1 MQIGDQKIQFSRVNE
16 AQPVDLV
23 SFPTSARSGSARLL
37 GSIAVKLNPKVE
49 LEASKA
55 EAIRQRSQEA
65 EKERTARKTVE
76 LDRIPPVTPK
86 LVKRSRSASITSLR
100 DFPVPVPV
108 ATSSNSISPKTPPKM
123 YSNKVRPAA
132 SLSAPAS
139 VNKKTTSTVKDRLNA
154 ILRKRR

>member
-1 MQIGDQKIQFSRVNE
+1 MQVGSHKIHFSRVNE
-16 AQPVDLV
+16 AQPVDLI
-23 SFPTSARSGSARLL
+23 SFPRRQQQLPRARLF

-76 LDRIPPVTPK
+76 LDRIPPATPK
-86 LVKRSRSASITSLR
+86 LIKRSRSASITSLR
-100 DFPVPVPV
+100 DFPITTAP

-123 YSNKVRPAA
+123 YSNTVQRSAA
-132 SLSAPAS
+132 ASAPAS
-139 VNKKTTSTVKDRLNA
+139 AKKNTSVKDRLNA

>member
-1 MQIGDQKIQFSRVNE
+1 MQIGDHKIQFNRVNE
-16 AQPVDLV
+16 AQPVELL
-23 SFPTSARSGSARLL
+23 SFPKQRQRSSARLL
-37 GSIAVKLNPKVE
+37 GIIAVKLNPKVE

-55 EAIRQRSQEA
+55 EAIRQHSQEA

-86 LVKRSRSASITSLR
+86 LIKRSRSASITSIR
-100 DFPVPVPV
+100 DFPSSLTAP

-123 YSNKVRPAA
+123 YSNTVRTSTA
-132 SLSAPAS
+132 SAPTS
-139 VNKKTTSTVKDRLNA
+139 VKKTTTVKDRLNA